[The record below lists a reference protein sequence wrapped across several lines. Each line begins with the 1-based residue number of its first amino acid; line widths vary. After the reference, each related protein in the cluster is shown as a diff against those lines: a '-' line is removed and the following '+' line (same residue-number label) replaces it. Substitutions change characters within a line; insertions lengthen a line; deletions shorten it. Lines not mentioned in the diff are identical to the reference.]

1 MSYHACFH
9 DTPEGLKTHVY
20 APLGLDIRGKWSV
33 GGSLPGEPKHVP
45 EKGVKAPR
53 HGLYIREDVTMTCSS
68 LLMGFVKR
76 TFKDSHASLV
86 EKLVERAHLLES
98 NFANERLRALRNVS
112 PGDRMAIGD
121 IFIAPP
127 PDYRPW
133 GYVSPCPESPDLPS
147 PAPRFE
153 AFSAP
158 APSPL
163 HRTLTVSERSP
174 QYNLSPHSAHS
185 HSRSQSDPIASPGFS
200 SSSTLVN
207 DSDRPPTPPKE
218 TLQLPLVT
226 LPASP
231 APAPNLYLLPATTY
245 DGGRTDRLISLHP
258 GGSTTTHTRTQSD
271 VSSNA
276 HSRNAS
282 NVSFNALRIS
292 YEPQERPMSF
302 TISRTSAFD
311 TKSRTSSS
319 TSSNQNILDEIDDA
333 IDQVFLFTVPSDE
346 VAKASAEKE
355 RDYEHGEMLILPA
368 TKYEAP
374 VWKEVV
380 LPQKKYEP
388 VPKAQDVLLPATKYE
403 PEQKQVIEQK
413 KPVLPSTT
421 YTPARPRKDSVVPW
435 TDKELPPVPIDG

>member
-1 MSYHACFH
+1 
-9 DTPEGLKTHVY
+9 
-20 APLGLDIRGKWSV
+20 
-33 GGSLPGEPKHVP
+33 
-45 EKGVKAPR
+45 
-53 HGLYIREDVTMTCSS
+53 
-68 LLMGFVKR
+68 
-76 TFKDSHASLV
+76 
-86 EKLVERAHLLES
+86 
-98 NFANERLRALRNVS
+98 
-112 PGDRMAIGD
+112 
-121 IFIAPP
+121 
-127 PDYRPW
+127 
-133 GYVSPCPESPDLPS
+133 
-147 PAPRFE
+147 
-153 AFSAP
+153 
-158 APSPL
+158 
-163 HRTLTVSERSP
+163 
-174 QYNLSPHSAHS
+174 
-185 HSRSQSDPIASPGFS
+185 
-200 SSSTLVN
+200 
-207 DSDRPPTPPKE
+207 
-218 TLQLPLVT
+218 
-226 LPASP
+226 
-231 APAPNLYLLPATTY
+231 
-245 DGGRTDRLISLHP
+245 
-258 GGSTTTHTRTQSD
+258 
-271 VSSNA
+271 
-276 HSRNAS
+276 
-282 NVSFNALRIS
+282 
-292 YEPQERPMSF
+292 MSF